1 MLIDLLRRSRLLPVL
16 VIDDPADAVPLATT
30 LRDAGLACLEITLRR
45 PTAMEAIRRILGE
58 VEGVSVA
65 AGTVATAAQ
74 LVELKRLGVA
84 FAVSPGMTPTLVQAA
99 QEIDLPY
106 LPGVI
111 TPSEVMSGL
120 ELGLEAFKFFPA
132 SSFGGI
138 GTLRSFGE
146 VFPQA
151 VFCHTGGVGADNA
164 GDYLKL
170 GHVAAVGSSWPAP
183 ADLIKTRD
191 WQAIAARAR
200 TILAACA
207 GQIGRLENHPASHG
221 NPPFPTEIAR

>member
-99 QEIDLPY
+99 QDLGLPY
-106 LPGVI
+106 LPGII

-120 ELGLEAFKFFPA
+120 ELGLQAFKFFPA
-132 SSFGGI
+132 NSFGGVR
-138 GTLRSFGE
+138 TLRSFGE

-151 VFCHTGGVGADNA
+151 VFCPTGGVGTDNA
-164 GDYLKL
+164 GDYLRL
-170 GHVAAVGSSWPAP
+170 AHVVAVGSSWPAP
-183 ADLIKTRD
+183 AELIKKRD
-191 WQAIAARAR
+191 WSTIAERAR
-200 TILAACA
+200 TMRAACA
-207 GQIGRLENHPASHG
+207 GPIGGSESHPADLG